1 MPSAGDGPG
10 TGHAPAA
17 WRRATCQCRHATE
30 FLLND
35 LFFLGR
41 RTNRRHADRASIL
54 LGLAAPG
61 CSSHAACRC
70 GRLPAKRAPPKGPG
84 SSPRQR
90 FDHRR
95 RQPDRDQSRDA
106 HAGLPRKL
114 DLDRRCRRTP
124 GVISGRRDQNLSETI
139 ADPKL
144 PAPAINLARA
154 NLCPT
159 SDFRD
164 YGARRQALGNNRS
177 FLLSAPT
184 PPPFWASYD
193 LNPRHRTVP
202 NTSANTI
209 TCTGAYQPDP
219 PQLGKAAIT
228 AGIRAIIR

>member
-1 MPSAGDGPG
+1 MLVHSSGTAMSRHHRATPRPRTRVMSARAAPTDRPAASKNAAAIDATLIAAIRSAGRRYASHT
-10 TGHAPAA
+10 TG
-17 WRRATCQCRHATE
+17 RS
-30 FLLND
+30 
-35 LFFLGR
+35 
-41 RTNRRHADRASIL
+41 AS
-54 LGLAAPG
+54 
-61 CSSHAACRC
+61 R
-70 GRLPAKRAPPKGPG
+70 RAPPQTA
-84 SSPRQR
+84 R
-90 FDHRR
+90 
-95 RQPDRDQSRDA
+95 PDARPAPASR
-106 HAGLPRKL
+106 
-114 DLDRRCRRTP
+114 
-124 GVISGRRDQNLSETI
+124 SGACANRYNAETI

-202 NTSANTI
+202 NTSGNTI

-228 AGIRAIIR
+228 AGIRLSGA